1 MILKRTILFIN
12 KHTILLVP
20 PTVMI
25 NDDLWIRLLV
35 LQIVST
41 NLVES
46 YYTISHSCVKLHT
59 TFLKDNDNTFIK
71 L

>member
-25 NDDLWIRLLV
+25 NDDLWIRQLLV

-46 YYTISHSCVKLHT
+46 YYTSLSLIPV
-59 TFLKDNDNTFIK
+59 
-71 L
+71 